1 LNFLR
6 GKSKPS
12 TKVSLGA
19 FTTLRSSLRDLTVVS
34 LFVNG
39 LSLALPLL
47 LLQVYDRILPSAG
60 LDTLVLLVVGVLVAL
75 MLDAVLRIGRSHITG
90 WIGARFEHVAGCRA
104 FERIVST
111 NIQDYAREGSGAH
124 LERMTALGT
133 VKDFYAGQVLLTL
146 LDLPFAA
153 LFLTLIW
160 YLGGELVLVPLVM
173 LGLFAISAVVVGARL
188 HQALN
193 ERLTWDDRRFNFIIE
208 VLNGIHIVK
217 AMAMEA
223 QMMRRYERLLESCS
237 KGDHRAV
244 LSSAAALNVG
254 AFFSEIT
261 MVAVVGFGSLLAMDG
276 RLTIGG
282 LAACTLLAGRAL
294 QPLQRAM
301 NVWTRFQTI
310 RLARK
315 RVKRIFQAVPEAATG
330 EIADAA
336 EIKGMVELDD
346 VSFRYDADSREI
358 VSGANVRIAA
368 GECIALAGGNG
379 SGRSTLLELM
389 LGVLRPTDGA
399 VRVDGHDIS
408 SFDPSALKKQIA
420 YLPEQGEVFKGS
432 IMENIT
438 MFDAAL
444 TDRAVEIAIELGL
457 DRVVDTMPMGW
468 DTMIGDAA
476 MDSLPPG
483 IKQRIAI
490 ARGLVTE
497 PKIILFD
504 EANMAIDSTGDAFLR
519 AALERRK
526 GKCTMVLIT
535 YRPSLLKLADRVFEC
550 SGGTLVQRP
559 NSAHSAPPPE
569 QPARETRPEL
579 EQV

>member
-1 LNFLR
+1 MNFLR